1 MALRDRMAEFGFE
14 SNDDYEFQL
23 RSLFAA
29 QLPHLRCLNVSGE
42 SGRRKT
48 AFAHALGQA
57 LEYPRMV
64 YHDFGVP
71 APPPAPV
78 FVTAEDKERPEP
90 AEAPLTAF
98 ERAVVEACAFS
109 EAERTLLILDQLQA
123 ADFRD
128 QVRLYHF
135 AQEREWSFG
144 QASVRAN
151 VRNLLLLLISEQPL
165 YHSLA
170 RISYR
175 VWTDV
180 SGGRFDYRPQDF
192 DLGGDARELFAALGR
207 LFEAL
212 GCVPTPTAMRRI
224 VSDLAHRVRTP
235 DQLRHALYAWIE
247 GADRERLFAA
257 GLEPPVREVTRA
269 LEAWLGLEE
278 VVLRDPEP
286 PPE

>member
-1 MALRDRMAEFGFE
+1 MAEFGFE

-29 QLPHLRCLNVSGE
+29 QLSHLRCLHVAGE

-57 LEYPRMV
+57 LEYPRIV
-64 YHDFGVP
+64 YHDFSLP
-71 APPPAPV
+71 LPPPAPV

-90 AEAPLTAF
+90 AEAPLSAF

-109 EAERTLLILDQLQA
+109 EAERTLLILDQLQC
-123 ADFRD
+123 ADFRE
-128 QVRLYHF
+128 QVRLAHF
-135 AQEREWSFG
+135 VQEREWSVG

-151 VRNLLLLLISEQPL
+151 MRHLLVLLISEQPL

-175 VWTDV
+175 VWTDAA
-180 SGGRFDYRPQDF
+180 GGRFDYRPQDF
-192 DLGGDARELFAALGR
+192 NLGGDARELFAALGR

-224 VSDLAHRVRTP
+224 IGDLAQRVRTP
-235 DQLRHALYAWIE
+235 DQLRHALFAWME
-247 GADRERLFAA
+247 GVDRDRLFAA
-257 GLEPPVREVTRA
+257 ALEPQVREATRA
-269 LEAWLGLEE
+269 LEDWLGLEE
-278 VVLRDPEP
+278 VVLREPEP
-286 PPE
+286 PAD